1 MQDLC
6 CFLFQQYPLI
16 YNMIQSKMELKQ
28 IKKIELNFSLIYVTQ
43 QIFNIDVSLLGWSYL
58 IVNDQYNLAMMCIKK
73 QFMKVMFKL
82 N

>member
-6 CFLFQQYPLI
+6 CFLFQQYPLMN
-16 YNMIQSKMELKQ
+16 NMIQSKIELKQ